1 VIKILSKQYGFVV
14 SGRTGSHVRMSKAM
28 PGGKVGTVVPRAV
41 ADVIRRHGRAVREIH
56 VHRTR
61 NHQYAISVE
70 RGRP

>member
-1 VIKILSKQYGFVV
+1 
-14 SGRTGSHVRMSKAM
+14 MSKAM